1 MNSKS
6 QKFESEARQA
16 IDRLI
21 DGSFSDE
28 EFAALESRLLEDEGF
43 RQAYVEQSDLEA
55 ELETRFKS
63 LPVDWP
69 RPATTPVYL
78 KYSVLVLAATVLLI
92 LTLAALVFLRSE
104 PLASQSKPRS
114 LEFAEARL
122 SGLRPV
128 AIVTKIE
135 GTIEPET
142 TALKPGDHMK
152 PGVMNV
158 EQGAVQIE
166 FLSGVVVR
174 LNGPAELHLL
184 SDSSATLIYG
194 QASAVVPPGVK
205 TFTLNGPMS
214 AIAGDSSEFTY
225 AIQSPNACNID
236 VYQGEL
242 MTSLLGESGDTLLN
256 ELVRANET
264 AIFTGEKIQIAQG
277 DFAQSDRTR
286 VLPIDQ
292 ASLSVSDAYAAA
304 IIADRPLVYWRFEP
318 EDQQGDMIRNQMSD
332 RFAGRLQTSDPQALH
347 LDRGSLHFN
356 PSKQSRYLKLDEPI
370 ERLNAGDFTVEFWVR
385 PQRMHWGT
393 IFGLLPLQQAE
404 PDRESHLCVIEY
416 ANQTNLVHRP
426 ATIRFLFR
434 YPPTTYQG
442 GMNVFSAETCIPGM
456 WQHLVAVRD
465 SDGIRLYLN
474 GKLREVSDNLMLDDL
489 QPYTAVLGQLD
500 TVRVERQFDGQ
511 IDEVAIYQKAL
522 SAADVNRH
530 YKVMSGNQAY

>member
-1 MNSKS
+1 MSSNS
-6 QKFESEARQA
+6 QKLESEARHA

-28 EFAALESRLLEDEGF
+28 EFAALELRLLEDDAF

-55 ELETRFKS
+55 ELETRFNS
-63 LPVDWP
+63 LPVEWP
-69 RPATTPVYL
+69 RPAATPAYL
-78 KYSVLVLAATVLLI
+78 KFSALVLAATVLLI
-92 LTLAALVFLRSE
+92 LTLLALVLLRSE
-104 PLASQSKPRS
+104 PLATQPKPRL
-114 LEFAEARL
+114 LEFAETRL
-122 SGLRPV
+122 SGLRPI

-135 GTIEPET
+135 GAIEPET

-166 FLSGVVVR
+166 FLSGAVVR

-214 AIAGDSSEFTY
+214 AIADNSSEFTY
-225 AIQSPNACNID
+225 AIQSPNTCNID

-264 AIFTGEKIQIAQG
+264 ATFSGGKIHIAQG
-277 DFAQSDRTR
+277 AFAQSNRTR
-286 VLPIDQ
+286 VLPLDQ
-292 ASLSVSDAYAAA
+292 ASLSVSDAYAAT
-304 IIADRPLVYWRFEP
+304 IIADQPLVYWRFEQ

-332 RFAGRLQTSDPQALH
+332 RYAGHLHASEPESLQ
-347 LDRGSLHFN
+347 LDHGSLDFN
-356 PSKQSRYLKLDEPI
+356 PSKQPRYLKLDEPI
-370 ERLNAGDFTVEFWVR
+370 EHLNAGDFTVEFWVR

-393 IFGLLPLQQAE
+393 IFGLLPLQQSE

-442 GMNVFSAETCIPGM
+442 GMNVFSAETCTPGM
-456 WQHLVAVRD
+456 WHHLVAVRD

-500 TVRVERQFDGQ
+500 SVRLERQFDGQ

-522 SAADVNRH
+522 SAAEVNQH